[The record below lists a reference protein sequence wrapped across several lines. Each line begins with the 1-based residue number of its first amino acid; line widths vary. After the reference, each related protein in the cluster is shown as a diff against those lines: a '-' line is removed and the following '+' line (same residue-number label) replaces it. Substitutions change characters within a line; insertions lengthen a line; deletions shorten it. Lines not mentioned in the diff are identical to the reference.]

1 MKRWPIILSGL
12 YVYLEMFVVL
22 FPFIISNVAN
32 IDAVK
37 KYVPKFFIDFGAWI
51 MINWLF
57 VAIALFV
64 VPSVICV
71 IIFIVFLILSFRNN
85 NNMTPEYS
93 LRLMK
98 TQLIMRLV
106 QIPGYIMI
114 FVASVAFLLTIFTAA
129 FTVVFI
135 LVDIISI
142 TITGLLSVSVY
153 YCLYRKGLLNS
164 GCLVLFSVLS
174 FIYCL
179 DVIVSIVGYVIAKN
193 NKIRFMNNR

>member
-1 MKRWPIILSGL
+1 MKNFLKYIDSGEVTDDYTRQLEDTVIEVRKDKKWRNKLMKRWPIILSGL

-71 IIFIVFLILSFRNN
+71 IIAIVFLILSFRNN
-85 NNMTPEYS
+85 NNMTPES
-93 LRLMK
+93 
-98 TQLIMRLV
+98 
-106 QIPGYIMI
+106 
-114 FVASVAFLLTIFTAA
+114 
-129 FTVVFI
+129 
-135 LVDIISI
+135 
-142 TITGLLSVSVY
+142 Y
-153 YCLYRKGLLNS
+153 YYY
-164 GCLVLFSVLS
+164 F
-174 FIYCL
+174 
-179 DVIVSIVGYVIAKN
+179 
-193 NKIRFMNNR
+193 